1 MCYYVGSAVA
11 AFFAAERSR
20 EENIKLIGLTLLVI
34 IALCILAATALSA
47 IFIWIGSKFAGV
59 PEARFGKAFYAAL
72 LSSIAVW
79 ALTGLGAPF
88 FGIGS
93 VAGWVLG
100 IILTLGI
107 LKSIYNTGWGSAM
120 LIWIFT
126 GVAQVIVGIIMVIMV
141 IAGVV
146 VLAF

>member
-1 MCYYVGSAVA
+1 M
-11 AFFAAERSR
+11 
-20 EENIKLIGLTLLVI
+20 KLIGLTLLVI
-34 IALCILAATALSA
+34 IVLCILVATALSA
-47 IFIWIGSKFAGV
+47 LFIWMGSKFAGV
-59 PEARFGKAFYAAL
+59 PGATFGKAFYAAF
-72 LSSIAVW
+72 LSSVAVW

-100 IILTLGI
+100 IVLTLGI
-107 LKSIYNTGWGSAM
+107 LKSIYSTGWSSAM

-126 GVAQVIVGIIMVIMV
+126 GVAHVIVGIVMVILV